1 MSDAAITP
9 RTDAAV
15 TPRPDA
21 ALNAIVTGAARGIGK
36 AIALR
41 LAREGMNIVISDIMG
56 EEAEKTAREIEKTG
70 RARPGRQDRRLQRA
84 RDAEELIK
92 KAIAAFGSVD
102 ILVNNAGI
110 TRDNLSIRMAE
121 SDWDMVLDINLKGTF
136 LCSQFAAKE
145 MMKKRFGR
153 IVNLA
158 SVSGILGTAGQANY
172 AASKAGVIAL
182 TKSMA
187 RELGGRNITVNAVAP
202 GFILTEMTEKL
213 PDAVKEA
220 YVAQIALKRAGS
232 PEEVAEAVHF
242 LVSPAAQY
250 ITGTVLNVSG
260 GLLI

>member
-1 MSDAAITP
+1 MSEP
-9 RTDAAV
+9 
-15 TPRPDA
+15 

-36 AIALR
+36 AIARR
-41 LAREGMNIVISDIMG
+41 LAKEGINVVISDIMG
-56 EEAEKTAREIEKTG
+56 EEAEKTAREIEQAG
-70 RARPGRQDRRLQRA
+70 VRVLAVRSDVSSSA
-84 RDAEELIK
+84 DAEALVK
-92 KAIAAFGSVD
+92 QTVAAFGSVD

-121 SDWDMVLDINLKGTF
+121 SDWDLVLAINLKGTF

-187 RELGGRNITVNAVAP
+187 RELGSRNITVNAVAP

-213 PDAVKEA
+213 PDSVKEA
-220 YVAQIALKRAGS
+220 YAAQIALKRAGT
-232 PEEVAEAVHF
+232 PEEVAEAVYF
-242 LVSPAAQY
+242 LASPAAQY

>member
-1 MSDAAITP
+1 MSETALSAVIT
-9 RTDAAV
+9 
-15 TPRPDA
+15 
-21 ALNAIVTGAARGIGK
+21 GGARGIGK

-41 LAREGMNIVISDIMG
+41 LAKEGMNIVISDIMA
-56 EEAEKTAREIEKTG
+56 EEAAKTAQEIEKSG
-70 RARPGRQDRRLQRA
+70 ARVLAVTTDVSKS
-84 RDAEELIK
+84 RDAEELVRQTM
-92 KAIAAFGSVD
+92 AAFGSVD

-110 TRDNLSIRMAE
+110 TRDNLSIRMGE
-121 SDWDMVLDINLKGTF
+121 SDWDLVMNINLKGTF

-172 AASKAGVIAL
+172 AASKAGIIAL
-182 TKSMA
+182 SKSMA

-213 PDAVKEA
+213 PDNVKQA
-220 YVAQIALKRAGS
+220 YIAQIALKRAGT
-232 PEEVAEAVHF
+232 PEDVAEAVCF
-242 LVSPAAQY
+242 LASPAAQY

>member
-1 MSDAAITP
+1 MSDT
-9 RTDAAV
+9 
-15 TPRPDA
+15 
-21 ALNAIVTGAARGIGK
+21 ALNAIITGGARGIGK
-36 AIALR
+36 AIAQR

-56 EEAEKTAREIEKTG
+56 EEAAKTAREIEKTG
-70 RARPGRQDRRLQRA
+70 VRALAVTTDVSKSL
-84 RDAEELIK
+84 DAEALVK
-92 KAIAAFGSVD
+92 QTMAAFGSVD

-110 TRDNLSIRMAE
+110 TRDNLSIRMGE
-121 SDWDMVLDINLKGTF
+121 SDWDLVMSINLKGTF

-153 IVNLA
+153 IINLA

-172 AASKAGVIAL
+172 AASKAGIIAL
-182 TKSMA
+182 SKSMA

-213 PDAVKEA
+213 PEQVKEA
-220 YVAQIALKRAGS
+220 YIAQIALKRAGT
-232 PEEVAEAVHF
+232 PEDVAEAVHF
-242 LVSPAAQY
+242 LASPAAQY

>member
-1 MSDAAITP
+1 MSDAS
-9 RTDAAV
+9 
-15 TPRPDA
+15 
-21 ALNAIVTGAARGIGK
+21 LNAIVTGAARGIGK

-41 LAREGMNIVISDIMG
+41 LARQGTNVVVSDIMG

-70 RARPGRQDRRLQRA
+70 VRALAVRTDVSRA
-84 RDAEELIK
+84 GDAEELIK
-92 KAIAAFGSVD
+92 KTVAALGSVD

-121 SDWDMVLDINLKGTF
+121 SDWDLVLDINLKGTF

-213 PDAVKEA
+213 PDSVKEA
-220 YVAQIALKRAGS
+220 YVAQIALKRAGT
-232 PEEVAEAVHF
+232 PEEVADAVHF

-250 ITGTVLNVSG
+250 ITGTIINVSG

>member
-1 MSDAAITP
+1 MSEPAVSP
-9 RTDAAV
+9 RI
-15 TPRPDA
+15 DA
-21 ALNAIVTGAARGIGK
+21 ALTAIVTGAARGIGK
-36 AIALR
+36 AIARR
-41 LAREGMNIVISDIMG
+41 LAKEGTNLVISDIMG
-56 EEAEKTAREIEKTG
+56 EEAEKTAREIESMG
-70 RARPGRQDRRLQRA
+70 VRAMAVRTDVSSSQ
-84 RDAEELIK
+84 DAEVLVK
-92 KAIAAFGSVD
+92 QTVATFGSVD

-110 TRDNLSIRMAE
+110 TRDNLSIRMGE
-121 SDWDMVLDINLKGTF
+121 GDWDLVLDVNLKGTF
-136 LCSQFAAKE
+136 LCSHFAAKE

-213 PDAVKEA
+213 PENIKEA
-220 YVAQIALKRAGS
+220 YVTQIALKRAGT
-232 PEEVAEAVHF
+232 PEDVAEAVYF
-242 LVSPAAQY
+242 LASPAAQY

>member
-1 MSDAAITP
+1 MSEP
-9 RTDAAV
+9 
-15 TPRPDA
+15 
-21 ALNAIVTGAARGIGK
+21 ALNAIITGGARGIGK

-41 LAREGMNIVISDIMG
+41 LAKEGMNIVISDIMG

-70 RARPGRQDRRLQRA
+70 VRAMAVTTDVSKSA
-84 RDAEELIK
+84 DAEALTK
-92 KAIAAFGSVD
+92 RTIAAFGSVD

-110 TRDNLSIRMAE
+110 TRDNLSIRMGE
-121 SDWDMVLDINLKGTF
+121 SDWDLVMNINLKGTF

-172 AASKAGVIAL
+172 AASKAGIIAL

-213 PDAVKEA
+213 PEAVKEA
-220 YVAQIALKRAGS
+220 YVAQIALKRAGT

-242 LVSPAAQY
+242 LASPAAQY

>member
-1 MSDAAITP
+1 MSEPAVPP
-9 RTDAAV
+9 RTDAV
-15 TPRPDA
+15 
-21 ALNAIVTGAARGIGK
+21 LNAVVTGAARGIGK
-36 AIALR
+36 AIARR
-41 LAREGMNIVISDIMG
+41 LAREGFRVVVSDIMG
-56 EEAEKTAREIEKTG
+56 EEAEKTAREIEQAGG
-70 RARPGRQDRRLQRA
+70 RALAIRTDVSSSG
-84 RDAEELIK
+84 DAEALVK
-92 KAIAAFGSVD
+92 QTIAAFGSID

-121 SDWDMVLDINLKGTF
+121 SDWDLVLGINLKGTF

-213 PDAVKEA
+213 PEAVKEA
-220 YVAQIALKRAGS
+220 YIAQIALKRAGT
-232 PEEVAEAVHF
+232 PDEVAEAVHF
-242 LVSPAAQY
+242 LASPAAQY